1 MRYTIG
7 LDIGSTYTKGLILDS
22 NQRFAG
28 RHMQPSG
35 ARLQEVA
42 AEVKAETARIA
53 GIDERDIAYCITTGY
68 GRHQFADRDLQVT
81 DLTAAARGA
90 TRLFPGTR
98 TILDIGGQTM
108 KASRIDAEK
117 KVRTFRLNDKCASGT
132 GMFLEKTVRYM
143 GYDTDDI
150 AGLLENATEAASIS
164 GVCTVF
170 AESEVINHLSNSVSP
185 ENIMLGAGMSL
196 MGRSV
201 SLLKRVKIEPQLTL
215 VGGIL
220 RWGRIAQAIA
230 ENLKI
235 DVNVPEGD
243 LPQYCAALG
252 CAILAHQRLLA
263 QASCASAA
271 TGTATMATQP
281 IATRPAALT
290 IEPGRR
296 DTMIS

>member
-1 MRYTIG
+1 MSYTIG
-7 LDIGSTYTKGLILDS
+7 LDIGSTYTKGVILDADE
-22 NQRFAG
+22 RIVA
-28 RHMQPSG
+28 RHMKPSG
-35 ARLQEVA
+35 SRLQEVA
-42 AEVKAETARIA
+42 AEVKQETARAA
-53 GIDERDIAYCITTGY
+53 GIGIGDIGYCITTGF

-90 TRLFPGTR
+90 THQFPGTR

-108 KASRIDAEK
+108 KASRIDAAK

-143 GYDTDDI
+143 GFDTEDI
-150 AGLLENATEAASIS
+150 DGLLENATEAVSIS

-185 ENIMLGAGMSL
+185 DNIMLGAGMSL

-201 SLLKRVKIEPQLTL
+201 QLLRRVKIEEQLTL

-220 RWGRIAQAIA
+220 RWGRIAQAIS

-235 DVNVPEGD
+235 EVNVAEGD
-243 LPQYCAALG
+243 LPQYTSALG
-252 CAILAHQRLLA
+252 CAILGQLRLRTKASWSANARTAVAAAHV
-263 QASCASAA
+263 
-271 TGTATMATQP
+271 
-281 IATRPAALT
+281 
-290 IEPGRR
+290 
-296 DTMIS
+296 

>member
-1 MRYTIG
+1 MSYTIG
-7 LDIGSTYTKGLILDS
+7 LDIGSTYTKGVILDS
-22 NQRFAG
+22 DERIVA
-28 RHMQPSG
+28 RHMKPSG

-42 AEVKAETARIA
+42 AEVKKETARVA
-53 GIDERDIAYCITTGY
+53 GIEEGDIAYCITTGF

-90 TRLFPGTR
+90 TFQFPGTR

-108 KASRIDAEK
+108 KASRIDAAK

-143 GYDTDDI
+143 GFDTEDI
-150 AGLLENATEAASIS
+150 DGLLENATEAVSIS

-185 ENIMLGAGMSL
+185 DNIMLGAGMSL

-201 SLLKRVKIEPQLTL
+201 QLLRRVKVEEQLTL

-220 RWGRIAQAIA
+220 RWGRIAQAIS

-235 DVNVPEGD
+235 EVNVAEGD
-243 LPQYCAALG
+243 LPQYTSALG
-252 CAILAHQRLLA
+252 CAILGHLRLRTKASWSANAELA
-263 QASCASAA
+263 TAA
-271 TGTATMATQP
+271 VQH
-281 IATRPAALT
+281 
-290 IEPGRR
+290 
-296 DTMIS
+296 